1 LFWEQL
7 SIKEKQREHSDKKHT
22 PIPLYM
28 RLNGCMFI
36 TLDDLISEL
45 KMTTIIKFIAKEFQ
59 QFRRDPK
66 MFGIILV
73 APVIQLIFLG
83 YAANL
88 DVENV
93 KMVVF
98 DQDRTST
105 SREFI
110 KRFTGSGYFEI
121 VDNVS
126 SYKELETKIDRAE
139 AILGLVIS
147 QDFEKNIARRQPAS
161 LQAIFEGSDGNQA
174 AIAAG
179 YVQMIVAKYSKD
191 IVTEFMNISG
201 RKISHAGNLSAE
213 VRVWYNPE
221 MKTRNYMVPGIVGLL
236 VSLVTLVLTS
246 LAIVKE
252 KEIGT
257 MEQLI
262 VTPIKP
268 YQLIAGKLIPFTIL
282 GLISVI
288 IVLLAMR
295 IIFAIP
301 VKGSEPFLLFSALLY
316 ILSTLGIGL
325 FISTISKTQQQA
337 MMIAI
342 FAVMMPMIFLSGF
355 AFPIEN
361 MPKVIQF
368 ISHIIPLKY
377 FNTIIRGVI
386 LKGLGFVDL
395 WFEALILLMMGLVIL
410 FLSANRFHKKLE

>member
-1 LFWEQL
+1 
-7 SIKEKQREHSDKKHT
+7 
-22 PIPLYM
+22 M
-28 RLNGCMFI
+28 N
-36 TLDDLISEL
+36 
-45 KMTTIIKFIAKEFQ
+45 TIIKFIAKEFQ

-66 MFGIILV
+66 MFGIILI

-98 DQDRTST
+98 DQDRTSA

-110 KRFTGSGYFEI
+110 SRFTSSGYFEI

-126 SYKELETKIDRAE
+126 NYKELENKLNRAE

-147 QDFEKNIARRQPAS
+147 QDFEKNIARRQTAS

-174 AIAAG
+174 SIAAG
-179 YVQMIVAKYSKD
+179 YVQMIVTKFSKD
-191 IVTEFMNISG
+191 VATEFINLSG
-201 RKISHAGNLSAE
+201 RKISPAGNLSAE

-301 VKGSEPFLLFSALLY
+301 VKGSEGFLLLSAFFY

-325 FISTISKTQQQA
+325 FVSTISKTQQQA
-337 MMIAI
+337 MMIAV

-361 MPKVIQF
+361 MPKIIQF

-377 FNTIIRGVI
+377 FNIIIRGVI
-386 LKGLGFVDL
+386 LKGLGFADL
-395 WFEALILLMMGLVIL
+395 WFEALVLLIMGASILI
-410 FLSANRFHKKLE
+410 LSANRFHKKFD

>member
-1 LFWEQL
+1 M
-7 SIKEKQREHSDKKHT
+7 K
-22 PIPLYM
+22 
-28 RLNGCMFI
+28 
-36 TLDDLISEL
+36 
-45 KMTTIIKFIAKEFQ
+45 TIIRFIIKEFQ

-66 MFGIILV
+66 MFGIILI

-93 KMVVF
+93 RAVVY
-98 DQDRTST
+98 DRNKTST

-110 KRFTGSGYFEI
+110 ERFTSSGYFKIAEY
-121 VDNVS
+121 VS
-126 SYKELETKIDRAE
+126 NYNELENKLNKGE
-139 AILGLVIS
+139 AILALVIS
-147 QDFEKNIARRQPAS
+147 HDFEEKIVRRESAS
-161 LQAIFEGSDGNQA
+161 LQAIFDGSDGNQA
-174 AIAAG
+174 SIAAG
-179 YVQMIVAKYSKD
+179 YLQSIVAGYSKD
-191 IVTEFMNISG
+191 IITKFMNTSG
-201 RKISHAGNLSAE
+201 RKISPTGNLSSE
-213 VRVWYNPE
+213 VRVWYNPT

-246 LAIVKE
+246 LAVVKE

-262 VTPIKP
+262 VTPIRP
-268 YQLIAGKLIPFTIL
+268 YHLIAGKLIPFTIL
-282 GLISVI
+282 GLVSVI

-295 IIFAIP
+295 IIFEIP
-301 VKGSEPFLLFSALLY
+301 VKGSESFLLASAFLY
-316 ILSTLGIGL
+316 ILSTLGLGL

-361 MPKVIQF
+361 MPEIIQY
-368 ISHIIPLKY
+368 ISQIIPLKY

-386 LKGLGFVDL
+386 LKGLGFADL
-395 WFEALILLMMGLVIL
+395 WIEASVLLVMGISILL
-410 FLSANRFHKKLE
+410 LSSLRFRKRLE

>member
-1 LFWEQL
+1 
-7 SIKEKQREHSDKKHT
+7 
-22 PIPLYM
+22 M
-28 RLNGCMFI
+28 N
-36 TLDDLISEL
+36 
-45 KMTTIIKFIAKEFQ
+45 TIIKFIAKEFQ

-66 MFGIILV
+66 MFGIILI

-83 YAANL
+83 YAVNL

-110 KRFTGSGYFEI
+110 NRFTSSGYFEV

-126 SYKELETKIDRAE
+126 SYKELENRIDHAE

-147 QDFEKNIARRQPAS
+147 QDFEKNISRRQPAA

-174 AIAAG
+174 SISAG
-179 YVQMIVAKYSKD
+179 YVQSIVAQYSKSILID
-191 IVTEFMNISG
+191 YANRSG
-201 RKISHAGNLSAE
+201 KKISPAGNLSAK

-246 LAIVKE
+246 LAVVKE

-282 GLISVI
+282 GLVSVI
-288 IVLLAMR
+288 IVLGAMR
-295 IIFAIP
+295 VIFAIP
-301 VKGSEPFLLFSALLY
+301 VKGSESFLLLSAFFY

-361 MPKVIQF
+361 MPQTIQY
-368 ISHIIPLKY
+368 ISYIIPLKY

-386 LKGLGFVDL
+386 LKGLGFADL
-395 WFEALILLMMGLVIL
+395 WFDLTILLIMGLFIL
-410 FLSANRFHKKLE
+410 TLSSLRFHKKLE

>member
-1 LFWEQL
+1 MKT
-7 SIKEKQREHSDKKHT
+7 IIT
-22 PIPLYM
+22 
-28 RLNGCMFI
+28 FI
-36 TLDDLISEL
+36 T
-45 KMTTIIKFIAKEFQ
+45 KEFQ

-66 MFGIILV
+66 MFGIILI

-93 KMVVF
+93 KMVVL
-98 DQDRTST
+98 DNNRTST
-105 SREFI
+105 SREFVE
-110 KRFTGSGYFEI
+110 RFTSSGYFEI
-121 VDNVS
+121 VEYVRGYNQ
-126 SYKELETKIDRAE
+126 LEKKLSNAE

-147 QDFEKNIARRQPAS
+147 KDFEKNIVRREPAS

-174 AIAAG
+174 SIAAA
-179 YVQMIVAKYSKD
+179 YVQMIVSKYSKD
-191 IVTEFMNISG
+191 IVTDFMSLSG
-201 RKISHAGNLSAE
+201 RKIFPVGNLSAE

-246 LAIVKE
+246 LAVVKE

-257 MEQLI
+257 IEQLI

-268 YQLIAGKLIPFTIL
+268 YQLIAGKLIPFTIM
-282 GLISVI
+282 GLMSVI

-295 IIFAIP
+295 IIFEIP
-301 VKGSEPFLLFSALLY
+301 VKGSEGFLLLSAFFY

-325 FISTISKTQQQA
+325 FVSTISKTQQQA

-355 AFPIEN
+355 AFPVEN
-361 MPKVIQF
+361 MPKIIQF

-377 FNTIIRGVI
+377 FNTIIRGII
-386 LKGLGFVDL
+386 LKGLGFADL

-410 FLSANRFHKKLE
+410 SASSLRFRKRLE

>member
-1 LFWEQL
+1 M
-7 SIKEKQREHSDKKHT
+7 K
-22 PIPLYM
+22 
-28 RLNGCMFI
+28 
-36 TLDDLISEL
+36 
-45 KMTTIIKFIAKEFQ
+45 TIIHFVIKEFQ

-66 MFGIILV
+66 MFGIILI

-88 DVENV
+88 DVENI
-93 KMVVF
+93 KTVVY
-98 DQDRTST
+98 DRNKTST

-110 KRFTGSGYFEI
+110 ERFTSSGYFEI
-121 VDNVS
+121 VEYVS
-126 SYKELETKIDRAE
+126 SYNDLEEKLNKGE
-139 AILGLVIS
+139 AILALIIS
-147 QDFEKNIARRQPAS
+147 QDFEEKIFRRETAA

-174 AIAAG
+174 SIAAG
-179 YVQMIVAKYSKD
+179 YVQAIIARYTKD
-191 IVTEFMNISG
+191 IITELVNLSG
-201 RKISHAGNLSAE
+201 RKISPVGNISAE

-246 LAIVKE
+246 LAVVKE

-262 VTPIKP
+262 VTPIRP

-282 GLISVI
+282 GLVSVI
-288 IVLLAMR
+288 IVLLSMR
-295 IIFAIP
+295 IIFEIP
-301 VKGSEPFLLFSALLY
+301 VKGSGTFLLVSAFLY

-325 FISTISKTQQQA
+325 FISTVSKTQQQA

-355 AFPIEN
+355 AFPVEN
-361 MPKVIQF
+361 MPVAIQY

-377 FNTIIRGVI
+377 FNIIIRGVI
-386 LKGLGFVDL
+386 LKGLGFAEL
-395 WFEALILLMMGLVIL
+395 WYEAMILLLMGLVIL
-410 FLSANRFHKKLE
+410 AASSLRFKSRLE